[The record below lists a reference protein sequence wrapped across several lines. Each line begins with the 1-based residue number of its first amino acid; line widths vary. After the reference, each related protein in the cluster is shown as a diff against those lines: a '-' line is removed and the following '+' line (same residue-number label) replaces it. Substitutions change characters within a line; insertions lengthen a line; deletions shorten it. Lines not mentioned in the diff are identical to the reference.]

1 MEGAVSIFLSDGSS
15 YKPFTEKVTSL
26 LLSRTPCEKNIRYV
40 LGGGALAATE
50 ELMSY
55 SLRSQYG
62 VFFTPED
69 ITRSAV
75 EHFRHEIE
83 SSASFYDPAC
93 GAGNL
98 LLGIAKEYKLGRTLV
113 DTVRLWGEAFGG
125 CDINPDFVEA
135 AKLRLIFLAAY
146 RHGLPEISA
155 ELLGD
160 LITLFSNFKVAN
172 FLEVGGSEE
181 YDCILINPPF
191 SHVNAA
197 KECEWAQGK
206 TQLAAIFIS
215 KLIQLSKR
223 RQSIFAILPDV
234 LRSGTRYK
242 KWRALI
248 ERHSQGGQSRIYG
261 RFSKNVDVDVF
272 FLSFDAG
279 VQCEEVANIHWVAQ
293 RPWQENQVKLS
304 DFYKVSVGPVVP
316 FRLSGNGE
324 TVSYI
329 TARDCPPNAIVV
341 EAQSVV
347 FDGRKISPP
356 FVVIRRTSNPS
367 DRRRL
372 VTSLILI
379 DGPVAVENHLL
390 VVEPISGGVKSCRY
404 LLERLQSPDI
414 ANQLNEAIRCRH
426 LTTKAIKDLLL

>member
-1 MEGAVSIFLSDGSS
+1 MEGAASDFSSDGSS

-26 LLSRTPCEKNIRYV
+26 LLSRAPCEKSIRYV
-40 LGGGALAATE
+40 LGGGALAASE

-69 ITRSAV
+69 ITRCAV
-75 EHFRHEIE
+75 EHFRHEIA

-98 LLGIAKEYKLGRTLV
+98 LLGVAKEYKLGRTLV
-113 DTVRLWGEAFGG
+113 ETVRLWGEAFGG

-160 LITLFSNFKVAN
+160 LVKLLSNFKVAS
-172 FLEVGGSEE
+172 FLEAGGSEE

-191 SHVNAA
+191 SHVSAE
-197 KECEWAQGK
+197 KDCEWAQGR

-215 KLIQLSKR
+215 KLIQLAKR
-223 RQSIFAILPDV
+223 KQCIFAILPDV

-242 KWRALI
+242 KWRELI
-248 ERHSQGGQSRIYG
+248 ERSSQNGQSRVYG

-272 FLSFDAG
+272 FLSFNAG
-279 VQCEEVANIHWVAQ
+279 ICCDEVAGIHWIAQ
-293 RPWQENQVKLS
+293 RPWRENQVKLS

-316 FRLSGNGE
+316 FRLSGKGAAM
-324 TVSYI
+324 SYI
-329 TARDCPPNAIVV
+329 TVKNCPPNAEVTDG
-341 EAQSVV
+341 QSVV
-347 FDGRKISPP
+347 FDGRKIYPP

-372 VTSLILI
+372 IASLVLI
-379 DGPVAVENHLL
+379 NGPVAVENHLL
-390 VVEPISGGVKSCRY
+390 VVEPIGGGVKACRY

-414 ANQLNEAIRCRH
+414 TNQLNEAIRCRH